1 MQAKWDPVE
10 DCIKTN
16 PHLGFTHQ
24 STVEEELHK
33 LANQLSPDAEN
44 LLHAYGI
51 ETTVIGATRETTL
64 PTSTTPPSQQAMI
77 QPSIEQPPI
86 RVILRDEITQRIH
99 EQIAHE
105 EAHTLLVYLKRNPR
119 PKVLHE
125 WALQVL
131 YRSYSLITM
140 LDDGYFEI

>member
-86 RVILRDEITQRIH
+86 RVILSDEITQN
-99 EQIAHE
+99 
-105 EAHTLLVYLKRNPR
+105 T
-119 PKVLHE
+119 
-125 WALQVL
+125 
-131 YRSYSLITM
+131 
-140 LDDGYFEI
+140 